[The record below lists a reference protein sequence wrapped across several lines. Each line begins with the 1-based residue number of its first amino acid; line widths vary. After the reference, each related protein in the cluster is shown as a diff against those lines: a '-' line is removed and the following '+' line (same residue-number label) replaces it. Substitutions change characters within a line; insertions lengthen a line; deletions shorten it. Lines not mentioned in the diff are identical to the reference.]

1 MNLRALALTV
11 AASGLLAQASRAAD
25 AKAGMPQ
32 FDLARF
38 PGQIFWLALTFFVL
52 YWIMSKVALPR
63 IGEVLETRARRIGD
77 DLDRAASL
85 KGEAD
90 KVRTAYEK
98 TLAEA
103 RAKAQDVGR
112 ATEAALTK
120 EATDRQAVLGN
131 ELTQRI
137 REAEA
142 RIAAAKS
149 TAMGNLAGV
158 AAEAARQAVDR
169 VAGLSVSADEAQA
182 AARSALASR

>member
-1 MNLRALALTV
+1 MNLRVLALS
-11 AASGLLAQASRAAD
+11 AAAVSLLAEASLAAD

-32 FDLARF
+32 FDLSRF
-38 PGQIFWLALTFFVL
+38 PGQIFWLAVTFFVL
-52 YWIMSKVALPR
+52 YWIMNKVALPR

-85 KGEAD
+85 KSEAD

-103 RAKAQDVGR
+103 RTKAQDVGR
-112 ATEAALTK
+112 STEAVVTK

-131 ELTQRI
+131 ELAQRI
-137 REAEA
+137 REAES
-142 RIAAAKS
+142 RIAAAKNA
-149 TAMGNLAGV
+149 AMGNLAGV
-158 AAEAARQAVDR
+158 AAEAARQAVER